1 MPKNLSGRVLCQC
14 GPVTSSNQMLVG
26 IRLAGVTLSSLN
38 LQSLQ
43 ALGIYWESGS
53 ENKVSSGGN
62 FAVGPRAMHSLDK
75 RLLRT
80 KSARAGTIVAVGPR
94 AMMHTEM
101 QVYA

>member
-14 GPVTSSNQMLVG
+14 GPVTSSNQT
-26 IRLAGVTLSSLN
+26 LAGVTLRSLN

-101 QVYA
+101 QVYYYA

>member
-14 GPVTSSNQMLVG
+14 GPVASSNQT
-26 IRLAGVTLSSLN
+26 LAGVTLSSLN

-101 QVYA
+101 QVYYYA